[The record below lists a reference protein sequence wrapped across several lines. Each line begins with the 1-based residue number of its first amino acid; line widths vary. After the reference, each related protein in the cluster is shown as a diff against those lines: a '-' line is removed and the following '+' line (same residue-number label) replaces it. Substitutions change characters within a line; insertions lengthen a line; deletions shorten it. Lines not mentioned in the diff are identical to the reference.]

1 MRHTLVVVLP
11 SAEEFTESFTTFDRL
26 MNAIQQAR
34 RNARDFVT
42 NPATA
47 LDSSDSWNVAV
58 SCAHLHPAYDTE
70 PSTVETAASGPP
82 EVINVKE
89 LEYQNLR
96 KLARRSPYPT
106 VVVEVRAMPSPP
118 ELNALASTAAAAAP
132 YGQAETTSLDA
143 AADAST
149 NRNAVTMADI
159 QKLHSLFGKTAILQK
174 TASKDSFWDA
184 VGDAIPEVMA
194 QTPVQLAQQWI
205 ANRQAAHAAAA
216 AAIDGASPELAGEAS
231 FTTTETALVDEAF
244 EFVFTN
250 IAMLQDQVQASN
262 VPVIR
267 QQQYMILPRFLPTAA
282 TSFEKFG
289 RELENL
295 VSCLPSLRNVV
306 SFTTYHPEHVDSS
319 RRSPTP
325 ILALTWTAAAT
336 VMAESAKP

>member
-1 MRHTLVVVLP
+1 V
-11 SAEEFTESFTTFDRL
+11 EFTESFTTFDRL

-42 NPATA
+42 NPSAA

-58 SCAHLHPAYDTE
+58 SCTHLHPSYDTE
-70 PSTVETAASGPP
+70 PSTVETADSVSGSP

-89 LEYQNLR
+89 LEYQKLR

-118 ELNALASTAAAAAP
+118 ELHALASTAAAAAP
-132 YGQAETTSLDA
+132 YGRAEPTSLDA
-143 AADAST
+143 AAAAIT

-184 VGDAIPEVMA
+184 IGNAIPEVMA

-205 ANRQAAHAAAA
+205 ANHQAAHAAAT
-216 AAIDGASPELAGEAS
+216 AIDGASSEVAGEAA

-250 IAMLQDQVQASN
+250 IAMLQDQVQASSI
-262 VPVIR
+262 PRTR
-267 QQQYMILPRFLPTAA
+267 QQQYLILPRFLPTAA

-336 VMAESAKP
+336 VKAESATP